1 MCIRDRYLSDMGI
14 EDTNGN
20 LLTPQGQ
27 GDSRTL
33 TTNQWNKITA
43 RLGEYPSLRGKV
55 ITEVLV
61 AYDNKDNKADEDV
74 DFRNYLD
81 NVKIYEEALEEYDD
95 NNLAEYVNILRGTND
110 SPNFS
115 RGLTAPL
122 VTVPH
127 GFNFWAPVTNSGDNK
142 LYTYQQNGNTGTLK
156 HISVSHEPSYWVG
169 DRGNWEYMV
178 NTSIDPNGD
187 SSIGANE
194 RAAKFSHENETAKA
208 HYYSVEFTE
217 GNAAG
222 SKLELSPTLH
232 GSATKFTFDDTE
244 MCIRDRMNNV

>member
-1 MCIRDRYLSDMGI
+1 MNMAVDLKFSDGTYLSDMGI

-33 TTNQWNKITA
+33 ITNQWNKITA

-61 AYDNKDNKADEDV
+61 AYDNKDNKADKDV

-115 RGLTAPL
+115 R
-122 VTVPH
+122 
-127 GFNFWAPVTNSGDNK
+127 
-142 LYTYQQNGNTGTLK
+142 
-156 HISVSHEPSYWVG
+156 
-169 DRGNWEYMV
+169 
-178 NTSIDPNGD
+178 
-187 SSIGANE
+187 
-194 RAAKFSHENETAKA
+194 
-208 HYYSVEFTE
+208 
-217 GNAAG
+217 
-222 SKLELSPTLH
+222 
-232 GSATKFTFDDTE
+232 
-244 MCIRDRMNNV
+244 